1 MQELFFGNNTIKEA
15 TEMWVL
21 PVLMGEFSP
30 SLRLSFRLSLHL
42 SLSKSQYLTAPS
54 TKDWNPTQHLF

>member
-30 SLRLSFRLSLHL
+30 SLRLSFRPSLHL